1 MMRRL
6 GNLVVLAAMAGM
18 ISGVPVMPLM
28 ASDLLSDS
36 PGASTLADDGSRD
49 RIVDAI
55 QRKYH
60 ARVVKVTEIVVE
72 GRRVYALRL
81 LSDERVWVVRVD
93 AETGREVPGGD

>member
-1 MMRRL
+1 MMRTR
-6 GNLVVLAAMAGM
+6 GNLAVLAAMAGM
-18 ISGVPVMPLM
+18 ISGVPVMPVM
-28 ASDLLSDS
+28 AYDLLPDS
-36 PGASTLADDGSRD
+36 PGASALADDGGRD